1 MRHSSS
7 KQKSG
12 AITTEMQPKSLT
24 MFVNTDIV
32 LKRLC
37 INYDCIVAIY
47 AQTLKDG
54 ICVYKHSQGLRF
66 HLCRY
71 NTGTRKSLAGMRT
84 RAFLVA

>member
-1 MRHSSS
+1 MRPSSS
-7 KQKSG
+7 KQKEG

-32 LKRLC
+32 FKRLC

-47 AQTLKDG
+47 AQTLKDD
-54 ICVYKHSQGLRF
+54 IYVYKQGQGLRF

-71 NTGTRKSLAGMRT
+71 NTGTRKNMAGMSP